1 MSMAQRNGRYTVADY
16 QTWPDEERWELIDG
30 EAYMMTPAPS
40 GRHQQIS
47 SEVGGQLWTA
57 LKASPCVLYYAPTDL
72 AFATAEDTDT
82 VVQPDLFIMCGPH
95 KSNGQVIGIPVLV
108 IEILSL
114 TTARRD
120 KVTKRALYERVG
132 VKEYWIV
139 DPVYEV
145 IDVFVHDGTEYSRNQ
160 TVAKGDSLS
169 VSMLDGVWVD
179 VEAVFTKNRA
189 SETEE

>member
-72 AFATAEDTDT
+72 AFEAAEDTDT

-114 TTARRD
+114 STARRD

>member
-145 IDVFVHDGTEYSRNQ
+145 IDVFVHDGTRYSRNQ
-160 TVAKGDSLS
+160 TVAKGDSVS
-169 VSMLDGVWVD
+169 VSMLDGVLVD